1 MHICFVGNSH
11 VAALLRSTRQKRF
24 DGDHTFG
31 HFVVPGGG
39 GPRLRVE
46 NNRLFYV
53 SMGLAASASQADI
66 EVSGFDLNGYDAII
80 YCAAG
85 LPAQRLQRPDHVL
98 NQLVLGDLAPHGHGS
113 HQVVSESVMSQ
124 CVAGAL
130 LRSPNI
136 GNLALLRSIFEGP
149 ILAVTSPPPSDLLL
163 TEPRS
168 DLPTQ
173 YGDNLNR
180 FLSWYFR
187 TQIAVIESAAREA
200 DVLTLSPPEEIVA
213 GGLMPEIYRHDT
225 TWHANPAYGEMMMR
239 RALVMLKRS

>member
-1 MHICFVGNSH
+1 
-11 VAALLRSTRQKRF
+11 
-24 DGDHTFG
+24 
-31 HFVVPGGG
+31 
-39 GPRLRVE
+39 
-46 NNRLFYV
+46 
-53 SMGLAASASQADI
+53 
-66 EVSGFDLNGYDAII
+66 
-80 YCAAG
+80 
-85 LPAQRLQRPDHVL
+85 
-98 NQLVLGDLAPHGHGS
+98 
-113 HQVVSESVMSQ
+113 MSQ